1 MSPELKSVLKRW
13 LANTLAMLVAAFIVP
28 GINYTNWSDLLLAS
42 LLLGVLNAILRP
54 VLLIIALPL
63 VLYTLGFFI
72 LIINALVLYFVGALL
87 PGFQVRDFW
96 SAFWGA
102 IIVSIVALII
112 NLLIGTGGGSS
123 RVRFHRQ
130 ERPPEPPTDPN
141 PPPGNGPV
149 IDI

>member
-42 LLLGVLNAILRP
+42 MLLGVLNAILRP
-54 VLLIIALPL
+54 VLLILALPL
-63 VLYTLGFFI
+63 VLGTLGLFI
-72 LIINALVLYFVGALL
+72 LIINAFVLYFVGALL
-87 PGFQVRDFW
+87 PGFHVRDFW

-102 IIVSIVALII
+102 IIVSIVALIV
-112 NLLIGTGGGSS
+112 NLLIGTGGAS
-123 RVRFHRQ
+123 RVRFRKK
-130 ERPPEPPTDPN
+130 ERPPEPPSDPD

>member
-13 LANTLAMLVAAFIVP
+13 LANMLAMLVAAFIVP

-42 LLLGVLNAILRP
+42 MLLGVLNAILRP

-63 VLYTLGFFI
+63 VLYTLGLFI
-72 LIINALVLYFVGALL
+72 LVINALVLYFVGALL

-102 IIVSIVALII
+102 IIVSIVSLMV
-112 NLLIGTGGGSS
+112 NVLIGTGGTS
-123 RVRFHRQ
+123 RVRFRNQ
-130 ERPPEPPTDPN
+130 GRPPEPPSDSN